1 MDPFTQSLIA
11 SIITGLTTSAC
22 VAWLFYRFG
31 RRDTESVARRVIL
44 TLVDMR
50 LRQMDPTR
58 RENIPQNYDLRD
70 TEHWLTCLCEVLT
83 EIGFRED
90 SADLQTMLREIEE
103 SSAATPQNEQQREEG
118 ESKKKKWYADIHRM
132 ISRIK

>member
-1 MDPFTQSLIA
+1 MDPFTQSIIA

-58 RENIPQNYDLRD
+58 RDRVPQSYDLRD
-70 TEHWLTCLCEVLT
+70 TEHWLTCLCEVLA

-90 SADLQTMLREIEE
+90 STGLQTMLEEIRKSPDITE
-103 SSAATPQNEQQREEG
+103 PGEQQRAEG
-118 ESKKKKWYADIHRM
+118 EAKKKKWEADLHKMMGKI
-132 ISRIK
+132 